1 MIAAL
6 TAGSAVCCFG
16 VSYAA
21 HQMLPV
27 NPVNP
32 EDALKNKSTMNT
44 VNILTADELKSRSL
58 KERIDAYTSGRANL
72 QDVMTITAEK
82 PTLNQAYVA
91 IAKKIPTLP
100 PRSEQRGQYEFLK
113 KAADDHYSGFVPP
126 ASAATSPPTDAGLL
140 GLSVGGEQTGS
151 RPRLVRSRTV
161 HEESVV

>member
-16 VSYAA
+16 ASYAA

-27 NPVNP
+27 KPVNP

-44 VNILTADELKSRSL
+44 VNILTSDELKSRTL

-72 QDVMTITAEK
+72 QDVMMITTEK
-82 PTLNQAYVA
+82 GSLNQAYVA

-113 KAADDHYSGFVPP
+113 KAADDHYSGFVPS
-126 ASAATSPPTDAGLL
+126 ASSGAATPTGAVLPV
-140 GLSVGGEQTGS
+140 LSVGGEQPGS
-151 RPRLVRSRTV
+151 QPPPVRSRTV
-161 HEESVV
+161 RED

>member
-16 VSYAA
+16 ASYAA
-21 HQMLPV
+21 HQFFPV

-44 VNILTADELKSRSL
+44 VNILTSDELKTRSL
-58 KERIDAYTSGRANL
+58 KERIDAYTTGRANL
-72 QDVMTITAEK
+72 QDVMMVTAEK
-82 PTLNQAYVA
+82 GTLNQAYVA

-113 KAADDHYSGFVPP
+113 KAADDHYSGFVPT
-126 ASAATSPPTDAGLL
+126 ASPPTDGGLL
-140 GLSVGGEQTGS
+140 PVLSIGGEQTGS
-151 RPRLVRSRTV
+151 LPPPAKSRTGR
-161 HEESVV
+161 ED

>member
-6 TAGSAVCCFG
+6 TAGSAICCFG
-16 VSYAA
+16 ASYAA

-27 NPVNP
+27 KPVNP

-44 VNILTADELKSRSL
+44 VNILTADELKTRTL

-72 QDVMTITAEK
+72 QDVMTVTTEK

-113 KAADDHYSGFVPP
+113 KAADDHYSGFVPS
-126 ASAATSPPTDAGLL
+126 ASSAVAPPTDAALPAP
-140 GLSVGGEQTGS
+140 SVGGEQTDS
-151 RPRLVRSRTV
+151 RPLLGRSRTV
-161 HEESVV
+161 RED